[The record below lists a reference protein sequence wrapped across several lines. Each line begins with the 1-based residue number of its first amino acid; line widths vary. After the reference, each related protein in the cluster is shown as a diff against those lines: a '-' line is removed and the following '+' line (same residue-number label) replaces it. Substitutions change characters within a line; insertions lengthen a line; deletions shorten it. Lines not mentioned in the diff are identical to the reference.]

1 MEGHLTQAQNQSPA
15 SSTAAAR
22 VADAVV
28 DAWWSSILAGDV
40 DEPHPLYGPAMKVHL
55 DGSRLRLSGE
65 LESAED
71 RKELIRQARL
81 RVGHG
86 IDKVDASDLRIARR
100 EEQPGVLD
108 QTVISAFPNR
118 AAAEYARAF
127 VIKHSRVEPKHHE
140 ILVHE
145 MLEDEEGRWREL
157 LPADLVV
164 KARKWLEAG
173 QALLILTVDE
183 TAAHRV
189 RELLEEDTR
198 SQWTIAAPPILSEST
213 R

>member
-1 MEGHLTQAQNQSPA
+1 MTPEIAQAQ
-15 SSTAAAR
+15 TAVTEAA
-22 VADAVV
+22 DTVV

-40 DEPHPLYGPAMKVHL
+40 DEPHPVYGPALKVHL

-71 RKELIRQARL
+71 RKELIRQARE
-81 RVGHG
+81 RVGRG
-86 IDKVDASDLRIARR
+86 IDRVDASDLRIARR
-100 EEQPGVLD
+100 DEKPGILD
-108 QTVISAFPNR
+108 QTLISAFPNR
-118 AAAEYARAF
+118 QAAEFAQAF
-127 VIKHSRVEPKHHE
+127 VIKHSRTEPKQHE
-140 ILVHE
+140 IVVQETLA
-145 MLEDEEGRWREL
+145 EEEERLRGR
-157 LPADLVV
+157 LPADLLA

-198 SQWTIAAPPILSEST
+198 SQWTIAVPPTLSES
-213 R
+213 RR